1 MEHAAEKPEVLQWH
15 PAFYAGLQ
23 IELEEDRENLIFEN
37 EHQLSTKPMEI
48 DVLVVKKEKDLPVRK
63 NIGQIFRMY
72 NIIEYKSP
80 SDYLI
85 DYSDAEELIREY
97 GKHKNEQLYASVLD
111 IIVRANKKKFE
122 EVKVMCDALKELMM
136 EDMKKELDAAMQIGI
151 EQGIE
156 RGIEQGIERG
166 IEQGIERGI
175 EQGIERGIQ
184 STLRESILDFLSDFG
199 EVPEDILSA
208 VENEKDVIL
217 LKRYNKKAASVESI
231 EEFRIL
237 LRQCIV

>member
-1 MEHAAEKPEVLQWH
+1 MIGTCSREAEVLQWH

-156 RGIEQGIERG
+156 RGIEQGIE
-166 IEQGIERGI
+166 QGIERGI

-184 STLRESILDFLSDFG
+184 STLGESILDFLSDFG